1 MLNYENESA
10 NEIFQVDTTKPFINT
25 GK

>member
-10 NEIFQVDTTKPFINT
+10 NEIFQGDTTKPFINT